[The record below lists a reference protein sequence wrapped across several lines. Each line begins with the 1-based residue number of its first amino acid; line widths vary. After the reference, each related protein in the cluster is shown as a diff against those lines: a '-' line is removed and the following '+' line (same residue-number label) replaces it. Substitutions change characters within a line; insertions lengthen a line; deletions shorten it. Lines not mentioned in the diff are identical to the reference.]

1 MKILVTGGTGFTG
14 SALCRRLAQDGH
26 DVVALDNKAGLFD
39 DELRALGVRIELGS
53 VADRALVDRLVVG
66 CDRVYHLAAA
76 FRLVNLG
83 KHAYHDIN
91 VNGTRWVLESALR
104 HGVSRV
110 VYCSTCGVHGD
121 VKNPPADE
129 DAPIAPADYYQQ
141 TKWEGE
147 LVVQEYLA
155 RGLWVSTVRPTAIYG
170 PGDPERF
177 LMIFRR
183 VARGRFLFLGD
194 GSAHYH
200 PVYVENLV
208 DGLILAAETDAARG
222 QSYLVAD
229 ERSLPIRELVGEV
242 ARAIDTDVRTTH
254 LPFWPAYAVAASVE
268 LAYKPLPAEP
278 PIFRRRLDWF
288 RQNRSFDIGKA
299 RRELGY
305 TPRVDI
311 PTGLRRTGEWYRER
325 GLI

>member
-1 MKILVTGGTGFTG
+1 MKVLVTGGLGFTG
-14 SALCRRLAQDGH
+14 SALCRRLAQEGH
-26 DVVALDNKAGLFD
+26 EVTALDSKHGLFD
-39 DELRALGVRIELGS
+39 DELTRLGVRARIGS
-53 VADRALVDRLVVG
+53 VTDRALVGTLTAG

-83 KHAYHDIN
+83 KRQYHDVN
-91 VNGTRWVLESALR
+91 VNGTRWVMEAALE
-104 HGVSRV
+104 HGVERV

-121 VKNPPADE
+121 VKHPPATE
-129 DAPIAPADYYQQ
+129 TSPVRPADYYQQ

-147 LVVQEYLA
+147 VVARAFLA
-155 RGLWVSTVRPTAIYG
+155 RGLWVSIVRPTAIYG

-177 LMIFRR
+177 LLIYRR
-183 VARGRFLFLGD
+183 VAHGHFTFLGD

-200 PVYVENLV
+200 PVFIENLI
-208 DGLILAAETDAARG
+208 DGILLASEQPRAKG
-222 QSYLVAD
+222 QSYLIAD
-229 ERSLPIRELVGEV
+229 ERSLPIRELVVEV
-242 ARAIDTDVRTTH
+242 GNALGVDVSIRR
-254 LPFWPAYAVAASVE
+254 LPFWPAYLVAGTVE
-268 LAYKPLPAEP
+268 ALYKPFPVEP

-305 TPRVDI
+305 EPRVDI
-311 PTGLRRTGEWYRER
+311 PTGLKRTGEWYRQQ